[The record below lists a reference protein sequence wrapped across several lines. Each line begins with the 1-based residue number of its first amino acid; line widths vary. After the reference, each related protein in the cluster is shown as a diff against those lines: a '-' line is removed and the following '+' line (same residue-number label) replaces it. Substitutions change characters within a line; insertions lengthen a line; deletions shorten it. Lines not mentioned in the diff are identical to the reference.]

1 MLYLVIDIVLWEIL
15 CCLKVSELC
24 FNMSYA
30 CCAYSYPSLWAFNTS
45 MQTAVLIL
53 LVFETAARLSCFLQF
68 LSWNMH
74 FCFVY
79 SIAITLRN
87 NIYIKSSF
95 LGWHLFSSSLCI
107 ILFVWALLITTEL
120 NFMSSQLVLVYCQV
134 NLFDRRRHQW
144 LLNFYATSW
153 KDTIWFS
160 EYQ

>member
-1 MLYLVIDIVLWEIL
+1 MLCIFVSFALSFQYFHANCSVNSVGLWDSSASVML
-15 CCLKVSELC
+15 
-24 FNMSYA
+24 
-30 CCAYSYPSLWAFNTS
+30 
-45 MQTAVLIL
+45 
-53 LVFETAARLSCFLQF
+53 LQF

-107 ILFVWALLITTEL
+107 ILFVWELLITTEL

-134 NLFDRRRHQW
+134 NLFDRRHQW
-144 LLNFYATSW
+144 LLNFYASSW